1 MVGAGSHVPS
11 VIHRGVERRGSSAPE
26 MSSTFYPGGMETTF
40 DHVLPFDG
48 EHVGYIEISGDLFVP
63 YDRMWQ
69 RRGEAMPLDEAEAI
83 LDSTGLSMLAED
95 WLLADDA
102 SENGAATR
110 VRIQEI
116 TRDTVTVAPTVDS
129 MSAEVAKSLDLT
141 RTLRLDLPTDRLRLA
156 DPRP

>member
-1 MVGAGSHVPS
+1 
-11 VIHRGVERRGSSAPE
+11 
-26 MSSTFYPGGMETTF
+26 METTF
-40 DHVLPFDG
+40 DHVRPFDG